1 MENMVNIINIE
12 NKIKEIIDKYTG
24 TVGIVLRDSN
34 GNSININE
42 NIVFP
47 SASIIKLFILGA
59 LDKDDYNKPITL
71 IKDDKVS
78 GCGVL
83 KVMNDGIVLKIRDI
97 AYLMITLSDNTA
109 TNMLISYI
117 GMDKINEYINK
128 NRYKGTILGRKM
140 MDTKA
145 REAGR
150 DNFTTPR
157 DVYGILQL
165 LFEDNTATDMLKNQ
179 ASINKL
185 PLYIVNEVEIA
196 HKTGELLYIEHDVGR
211 MYFKNEY
218 VDIIVLTKD
227 LSKNEDGIRINSEIG
242 KLIFDSYSK

>member
-1 MENMVNIINIE
+1 MIGSIE
-12 NKIKEIIDKYTG
+12 KKIKEIINKYTG
-24 TVGIVLRDSN
+24 TVGIVLRDSK

-42 NIVFP
+42 NIIFP

-59 LDKDDYNKPITL
+59 LNKDDYNKPIIL
-71 IKDDKVS
+71 KKDDKVG

-83 KVMNDGIVLKIRDI
+83 KVMNDGIMLKIRDI

-109 TNMLISYI
+109 TNMLIDYI

-128 NRYKGTILGRKM
+128 NGYKGTILGRKM

-150 DNFTTPR
+150 DNFTAPG
-157 DVYGILQL
+157 DVYRILQV
-165 LFEDNTATDMLKNQ
+165 LFEDEIATDMLKNQ
-179 ASINKL
+179 ASTNKL
-185 PLYIVNEVEIA
+185 PLYIANEVVIA

-211 MYFKNEY
+211 MFIKNDY
-218 VDIIVLTKD
+218 VDIIILTKD

-242 KLIFDSYSK
+242 KLIFDNYSK